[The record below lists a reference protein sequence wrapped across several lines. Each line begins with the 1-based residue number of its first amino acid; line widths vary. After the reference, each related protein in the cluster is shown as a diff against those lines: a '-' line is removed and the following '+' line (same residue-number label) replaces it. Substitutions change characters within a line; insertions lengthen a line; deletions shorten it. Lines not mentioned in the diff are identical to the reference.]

1 MTTNPETRLRVG
13 GVRATWFAAGVLG
26 LLLHRPWSIGVLL
39 AIGTPWVVGMVLLAG
54 EDTSTRLS
62 LAWRETVARRAG
74 VFGVGRRRDDDAGS
88 SARSHSRRQC
98 AGELWLVI
106 VLSVVRA

>member
-74 VFGVGRRRDDDAGS
+74 VFGVVGVATTMLEVALAVTPGAS
-88 SARSHSRRQC
+88 
-98 AGELWLVI
+98 
-106 VLSVVRA
+106 VLASCGW